1 MKKLFSA
8 VLALVLAC
16 SLLTGCTVETQE
28 EKVDSGSNQYYLYY
42 VNKDETKVVKE
53 RYQPEQ
59 ESRVYAAG
67 FYRYSECPGR
77 KRR

>member
-42 VNKDETKVVKE
+42 VNNQGGKRTVSAGAGE
-53 RYQPEQ
+53 R
-59 ESRVYAAG
+59 RVYAAG

>member
-42 VNKDETKVVKE
+42 VNKDETKVGKE
-53 RYQPEQ
+53 R
-59 ESRVYAAG
+59 
-67 FYRYSECPGR
+67 
-77 KRR
+77 

>member
-42 VNKDETKVVKE
+42 VNKDEE
-53 RYQPEQ
+53 AEIIWRFCLLE
-59 ESRVYAAG
+59 
-67 FYRYSECPGR
+67 YSLSHTV
-77 KRR
+77 

>member
-28 EKVDSGSNQYYLYY
+28 EKV
-42 VNKDETKVVKE
+42 T
-53 RYQPEQ
+53 
-59 ESRVYAAG
+59 AAATSII
-67 FYRYSECPGR
+67 YIM
-77 KRR
+77 

>member
-28 EKVDSGSNQYYLYY
+28 EKVDSGSTSIIYIM
-42 VNKDETKVVKE
+42 
-53 RYQPEQ
+53 
-59 ESRVYAAG
+59 
-67 FYRYSECPGR
+67 
-77 KRR
+77 